1 MALRVKQFKNTHN
14 LLRPT
19 KLITVNSFVE
29 IAIFTSVKI
38 RKMGAKTLILGS
50 SGQIGTELVLRLRE
64 IRGSENVIASDI
76 RKGSYEVMESGPFEF
91 LDVTHKDEIL
101 EVIQKYQVKEVY
113 LMVAILSVIGE
124 KNPKKAWE
132 LNMNTLFNVL
142 ELARD
147 GYIERVFWPSSIA
160 VFGPDTPRVNT
171 PQDTIIKPTTV
182 YGISKQAGENWCS
195 YYERKYGVDVRSLRY
210 PGLISYKATPGGGT
224 TDYAV
229 EIFHEAVKRGSYV
242 SFLKAGTKLPMMYMD
257 DAIRATVELME
268 AERPATFHSYNV
280 GALSFSP
287 EELAG
292 AIKKQM
298 PDFKIAYN
306 PDSRQEIADTWPES
320 VDDSRAR
327 QDWGWEHK
335 VDLDTLVSS
344 MLLGLHYTS

>member
-1 MALRVKQFKNTHN
+1 MDWK
-14 LLRPT
+14 
-19 KLITVNSFVE
+19 VNSSGE
-29 IAIFTSVKI
+29 LAIFASVKP
-38 RKMGAKTLILGS
+38 KQMGAKALILGS

-64 IRGSENVIASDI
+64 IRGDENVIASDI

-101 EVIQKYQVKEVY
+101 EVIEKYQVREVY
-113 LMVAILSVIGE
+113 LMVAILSVIAE

-147 GYIERVFWPSSIA
+147 GYIDRVFWPSSIA
-160 VFGPDTPRVNT
+160 VFGPDTPRKNT
-171 PQDTIIKPTTV
+171 PQDTVIKPTTV
-182 YGISKQAGENWCS
+182 YGISKLAGENWCS

-229 EIFHEAVKRGSYV
+229 EIFHEVVKHGSYV
-242 SFLKAGTKLPMMYMD
+242 SFLKADTRLPMMYMD

-268 AERPATFHSYNV
+268 ADRPSEFNAYNV

-287 EELAG
+287 EELAN
-292 AIKKQM
+292 AIKKQV
-298 PDFKIAYN
+298 PGFKIAYS

-327 QDWGWEHK
+327 EDWGWEPK
-335 VDLDTLVSS
+335 VDLDTLVKS
-344 MLLGLHYTS
+344 MLLGLHFSS

>member
-1 MALRVKQFKNTHN
+1 MQS
-14 LLRPT
+14 
-19 KLITVNSFVE
+19 INSSYE
-29 IAIFTSVKI
+29 IAIFTSVKL
-38 RKMGAKTLILGS
+38 KQMGAKTLILGS

-64 IRGSENVIASDI
+64 MRGSENVIASDI

-101 EVIQKYQVKEVY
+101 EVIKKYQVKEVY
-113 LMVAILSVIGE
+113 LMVAILSVIAE
-124 KNPKKAWE
+124 KSPQKAWE
-132 LNMNTLFNVL
+132 LNMSSLFNVL

-147 GYIERVFWPSSIA
+147 GYIDRVFWPSSIA
-160 VFGPDTPRVNT
+160 VFGPDTPRENT
-171 PQDTIIKPTTV
+171 PQDTIIKPSTV
-182 YGISKQAGENWCS
+182 YGISKLAGENWCS

-242 SFLKAGTKLPMMYMD
+242 SFLKAGTRLPMMYMD

-268 AERPATFHSYNV
+268 ADRPAEFHAYNV

-292 AIKKQM
+292 AIKKQF
-298 PDFKIAYN
+298 PEFTIAYN
-306 PDSRQEIADTWPES
+306 PDSRQDIADTWPES
-320 VDDSRAR
+320 IDDSQAR
-327 QDWGWEHK
+327 HDWGWEPR
-335 VDLDTLVSS
+335 VDLDTLVRS
-344 MLLGLHYTS
+344 MLLGLHFSS